1 MSEDHNEP
9 TLAEL
14 FARDPFTLSKLDIA
28 RIIAHM
34 RESRQHFKLG
44 GKPLAEKRPVDLK
57 ELGLL

>member
-1 MSEDHNEP
+1 MAENEP
-9 TLAEL
+9 TIAEL
-14 FARDPFTLSKLDIA
+14 FSRDPFSLTKLDID

-44 GKPLAEKRPVDLK
+44 GKPLSEKKPVDLK